1 MSGPGTIRPTTPRS
15 GERHVIVGR
24 GRDYTDVPPIKGI
37 VAGPGESDLAV
48 TVEITRL
55 A

>member
-1 MSGPGTIRPTTPRS
+1 M
-15 GERHVIVGR
+15 IVGR

-37 VAGPGESDLAV
+37 VAGAAESDLPV